1 MTLDDVDWD
10 FSAGY
15 ALHHGKTTVSYMRRS
30 PAGRKCLSLE
40 RDITP
45 KWRLRAEYFSG
56 SDTTEIES
64 DTGYTN
70 FLSAEYVYSNDKPYF
85 RIVGNL

>member
-1 MTLDDVDWD
+1 MRCITENDKSVICDVVRWE
-10 FSAGY
+10 
-15 ALHHGKTTVSYMRRS
+15 KWSYR
-30 PAGRKCLSLE
+30 LE
-40 RDITP
+40 QDITP

-56 SDTTEIES
+56 SDTTEIGVRYRIHE
-64 DTGYTN
+64 